1 MDLFI
6 LVCFIAG
13 LLSFLSPC
21 VLPIIPSYLCF
32 LTGASIKEIQE
43 DNSFTAKRLV
53 VTRAIYFVIGFSIVF
68 IAMGASATFIR
79 PILNFSFSL
88 FGQIINLQ
96 KIAGLIIM
104 VFGFHLIGLYNFPL
118 LNRNLSLQISSKYRN
133 NLISFTLGI
142 AFAFGWTPC
151 IGPVLATILT
161 LAASKQTVY
170 EGIILLSFYSA
181 GLGIPFIISSFA
193 VNRLIQFI
201 QKFRNKIKYI
211 ELLMGVI
218 MIITGIAFIFGLV
231 QDGAFFLLENISIL
245 SAFGI

>member
-1 MDLFI
+1 MDLFV
-6 LVCFIAG
+6 LVSFTAG

-21 VLPIIPSYLCF
+21 VLPIVPSYLCF
-32 LTGASIKEIQE
+32 LTGASIKEIQ
-43 DNSFTAKRLV
+43 DDHSFTAKKLV
-53 VTRAIYFVIGFSIVF
+53 ITRAIYFVIGFSIIF

-79 PILNFSFSL
+79 PILNFSFTL

-96 KIAGLIIM
+96 KIAGLVIV
-104 VFGFHLIGLYNFPL
+104 VFGCHLIGFYNFSL

-133 NLISFTLGI
+133 NLISFILGI

-161 LAASKQTVY
+161 LASSKQTIY

-193 VNRLIQFI
+193 IKRLIQFI
-201 QKFRNKIKYI
+201 QKFRDKIKYI
-211 ELLMGVI
+211 QLSMGAI
-218 MIITGIAFIFGLV
+218 LIITGIAFIFGLV
-231 QDGAFFLLENISIL
+231 QDGAFFLLENVSIL
-245 SAFGI
+245 SSFGI

>member
-211 ELLMGVI
+211 ELLMGSI